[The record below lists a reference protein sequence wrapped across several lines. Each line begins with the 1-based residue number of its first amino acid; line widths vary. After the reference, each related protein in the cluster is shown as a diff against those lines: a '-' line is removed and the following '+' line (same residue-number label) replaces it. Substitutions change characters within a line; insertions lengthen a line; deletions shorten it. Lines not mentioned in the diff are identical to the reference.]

1 MTATGNEAVTL
12 AQLRTA
18 TGSTGSG
25 GATGGEAVTIAQ
37 VAQALGATPTGTPDV
52 GRLAIRLS
60 QLKRASEARSVTL
73 KNLLSNNGYGYP
85 RATNEGFATTNWA
98 RYPLP
103 PGDSVQRCLWLV
115 PSANRPESFRNINN
129 VGAGLVPSHVYY
141 FTFKVY
147 YPGSTVN
154 GSFDFYWPVAE
165 PPGMSDAKATKTKTW
180 TKLSAV
186 FDRRA
191 HSGSSGS
198 RQARWDYNC
207 NNKTDGINVTSFMLI
222 DLTEAFGAGREPSK
236 AYCDARIPWFDDTL
250 TLDLVTLAGD

>member
-1 MTATGNEAVTL
+1 MAATGEEAVTTRQMAVL
-12 AQLRTA
+12 AGA
-18 TGSTGSG
+18 SG
-25 GATGGEAVTIAQ
+25 GGLEAVSVQQA
-37 VAQALGATPTGTPDV
+37 AMALGAADPAPNGAPIT
-52 GRLAIRLS
+52 LA

-85 RATNEGFATTNWA
+85 AATNEGFATTNWA

-115 PSANRPESFRNINN
+115 PSANRPESFRNIRN

-147 YPGSTVN
+147 YPGSAVN

-165 PPGMSDAKATKTKTW
+165 PPGMSGAKATKTKTW

-207 NNKTDGINVTSFMLI
+207 NNKTDGVNVTSFMLI